1 MKKARLLS
9 VLVVMFLS
17 VGFASAQDRT
27 ISGKVTSGND
37 GSALPGVSIVVK
49 GSTQG
54 VTTNVDGVY
63 KISVSE
69 KSTLIF
75 SYVGFTPKEVAVG
88 NRTII
93 DVQLSEDSKIL
104 DELVVV
110 GYGSQEKR
118 TTLQSVS
125 KISSKEFET
134 QSVISTQDLLQGRA
148 AGVQMTGTSGVV
160 GSRANIRIRGV
171 ASITGGGEPLF
182 VVDGVPL
189 NDGTY
194 SAGQGG
200 ATLNPLQDINPND
213 IENISVLKDA
223 SAVAIYGSRGA
234 NGVIIITTKKGGNS
248 PKTQI
253 NFDYYTGIMEPTNY
267 FNMMNADEYRTFRSA
282 YRKAQ
287 GFTTLIEP
295 SQYPQT
301 GYDWPTGVLQ
311 TGSQN
316 SYALSARGGNEKTSF
331 YLNGSY
337 LNTDSFA
344 IGNKLDRLNGRMN
357 LSHKI
362 NNKARVGVNYSLSFV
377 NNDRIGSDNSTFAPL
392 TSAYLQV
399 PTVEPFDANGAFVN
413 TGFIANVIAIEALNT
428 NSLITRRSTGNV
440 FAEYDIIPGLT
451 ARTDFGMDA
460 IQTEQTSRSLEIINP
475 GGTGF
480 KQIYQDNKWLNTTTL
495 NYEKYIGGSGGDHF
509 ISVLLGNSFETS
521 NYNDISVGGS
531 GFVSDALP
539 NVASA
544 STPTTTSATGTEW
557 ALLSQFSRLNY
568 RFRDKYLLEGSLRRD
583 GSSRFGANRRFGTF
597 WAASAGWVLSD
608 ESFMKD
614 ISFINLLKLKASLG
628 TAGNDRIENFAS
640 LGLYEAGQ
648 DYNGLAG
655 LLPSQPANLNLS
667 WEETRQFDIGFTAA
681 LFKNRLNV
689 DFDYYIKETTSLLL
703 GVPIPFTTGFR
714 SFDQNIGALEN
725 RGIDVVVGGD
735 VVRGNKFTWNSSF
748 NMGYLKNTVTNLPED
763 NQDADGNNFVS
774 GTASQRA
781 IQGYSLNTYYLVR
794 YSGINPQTG
803 DAEWLTKDG
812 EITTTPTAN
821 DRVIVGSAIPDFT
834 GGWSNTFSYGGFQ
847 LSALFNFV
855 SGNMLMRDDRRFTE
869 NGAGGFNFS
878 RDILNYWQ
886 AAGDSDAFFP
896 RLGSPTARTFAQRS
910 TLQLEDGSFIRLRT
924 ATLAYNFPKALLE
937 KTKFLEKARIYVQGQ
952 NLLTFAR
959 TTLEP
964 EANGGGNSNLRFGET
979 FFTPPQAR
987 VLTAGVNLSF

>member
-1 MKKARLLS
+1 MKRAFLLS
-9 VLVVMFLS
+9 ILMGLFLS
-17 VGFASAQDRT
+17 VGVYAQSKT
-27 ISGKVTSGND
+27 ISGKVTSGDD
-37 GSALPGVSIVVK
+37 GSALPGVSVVVK

-54 VTTNVDGVY
+54 VTTDVDGVY
-63 KISVSE
+63 KISVASN
-69 KSTLIF
+69 STLIF
-75 SYVGFTPKEVAVG
+75 SYVGFRPQEVAVG
-88 NRTII
+88 NRTIV
-93 DVQLSEDSKIL
+93 DVQLAEDSKVL

-118 TTLQSVS
+118 TTLQAVS
-125 KISSKEFET
+125 KISAEEFET
-134 QSVISTQDLLQGRA
+134 QSAITTQDLLQGRA

-189 NDGTY
+189 NDGVY
-194 SAGQGG
+194 SGGQG
-200 ATLNPLQDINPND
+200 AVSLNPLQDLNPND

-234 NGVIIITTKKGGNS
+234 NGVIIITTKKGGNT
-248 PKTQI
+248 PKTQV
-253 NFDYYTGIMEPTNY
+253 NFDYYTGTMEPTNY
-267 FNMMNADEYRTFRSA
+267 FDMMNADEYRTFRSD
-282 YRKAQ
+282 YRRAQ
-287 GFTTLIEP
+287 GFTSLIEP

-311 TGSQN
+311 TGTQS
-316 SYALSARGGNEKTSF
+316 SYALSARGGDAKTSF
-331 YLNGSY
+331 YVNGSY
-337 LNTDSFA
+337 LQTDAFT
-344 IGNKLDRLNGRMN
+344 IGNKLNRLNGRMN

-362 NNKARVGVNYSLSFV
+362 NNKARIGVNYSTSFV
-377 NNDRIGSDNSTFAPL
+377 DNDRIGSDNSTFAPL

-399 PTVEPFDANGAFVN
+399 PTVVPFDENGAFTN
-413 TGFIANVIAIEALNT
+413 TGFVANVLAIEALNT
-428 NSLITRRSTGNV
+428 NSFLTRRNTGNV
-440 FAEYDIIPGLT
+440 FAEYDIISGLT
-451 ARTDFGMDA
+451 VRTDFGMDA
-460 IQTEQTSRSLEIINP
+460 IQTEQTSRSLEIVNP
-475 GGTGF
+475 GGTGS
-480 KQIYQDNKWLNTTTL
+480 KQIIQDNKWLNTTTL
-495 NYEKYIGGSGGDHF
+495 NYEKYIGGVGGDHF
-509 ISVLLGNSFETS
+509 IGLLLGNSFETS
-521 NYNDISVGGS
+521 NYNDITVGGS

-544 STPTTTSATGTEW
+544 STPTTTSATGTNW

-568 RFRDKYLLEGSLRRD
+568 RFRDKYLLEGSIRRD
-583 GSSRFGANRRFGTF
+583 GSSRFGANRRYGIF

-628 TAGNDRIENFAS
+628 TAGNDRIGNFAS
-640 LGLYEAGQ
+640 LGLYGAGQ

-655 LLPSQPANLNLS
+655 LLPTQPANLNLS
-667 WEETRQFDIGFTAA
+667 WEETRQLDLGFTAA

-703 GVPIPFTTGFR
+703 GVPIPFTTGFG
-714 SFDQNIGALEN
+714 SFNQNIGTLEN
-725 RGIDVVVGGD
+725 RGVDLMIGGD
-735 VVRGNKFTWNSSF
+735 VVRGNKFSWNSSF
-748 NMGYLKNTVTNLPED
+748 NVGYLKNTVTSLPDD
-763 NQDADGNNFVS
+763 NQDPDGNNFVA

-781 IQGYSLNTYYLVR
+781 IQGYSLNTYYLIR
-794 YSGINPQTG
+794 YNGINPQTG

-821 DRVIVGSAIPDFT
+821 DRVIVGSAIPNFT
-834 GGWSNTFSYGGFQ
+834 GGWTNTLSYGGFQ

-855 SGNMLMRDDRRFTE
+855 SGNMLYRGDRGFTE
-869 NGAGGFNFS
+869 NAGGGFNFS
-878 RDILNYWQ
+878 RDILNYWT
-886 AAGDSDAFFP
+886 AAGDEDAFFP

-937 KTKFLEKARIYVQGQ
+937 KTKFVDKARVYVQGQ

-959 TTLEP
+959 TKLEP
-964 EANGGGNSNLRFGET
+964 EANGGGNSNLNFGET

-987 VLTAGVNLSF
+987 VLTAGVNLTF

>member
-9 VLVVMFLS
+9 ILMAMFLS
-17 VGFASAQDRT
+17 VGFASAQDKT
-27 ISGKVTSGND
+27 VSGKVTSGND

-63 KISVSE
+63 KISVPE

-75 SYVGFTPKEVAVG
+75 SYVGFTPSEVAVG

-93 DVQLSEDSKIL
+93 DVQLAEDSQIL

-125 KISSKEFET
+125 KISSEAFET
-134 QSVISTQDLLQGRA
+134 QSAITAQDLLQGRA

-171 ASITGGGEPLF
+171 ASISGGGEPLF

-189 NDGTY
+189 NDGVY
-194 SAGQGG
+194 SGGQG
-200 ATLNPLQDINPND
+200 ATSLNPLQDINPND

-234 NGVIIITTKKGGNS
+234 NGVIIITTKKGGNT

-253 NFDYYTGIMEPTNY
+253 NFDYYTGTMEPTNY

-282 YRKAQ
+282 YRSAQ
-287 GFTTLIEP
+287 GFTSLTQP
-295 SQYPQT
+295 SQYAQT
-301 GYDWPTGVLQ
+301 GYDWPSGVLQ

-316 SYALSARGGNEKTSF
+316 SYALSARGGDEKTSF
-331 YLNGSY
+331 YINGSY
-337 LNTDSFA
+337 LNTDAFT

-362 NNKARVGVNYSLSFV
+362 NNKARVGVNYSMSFT

-399 PTVEPFDANGAFVN
+399 PTVVPFDANGAFVN
-413 TGFIANVIAIEALNT
+413 TGFIANVLAIEALNT
-428 NSLITRRSTGNV
+428 NEFLTRRSTGNV
-440 FAEYDIIPGLT
+440 YAEYDIIPGLT

-460 IQTEQTSRSLEIINP
+460 IQTEQTSRSLEIISP
-475 GGTGF
+475 GGTGS
-480 KQIYQDNKWLNTTTL
+480 KQIVQDNKWLNTTTL
-495 NYEKYIGGSGGDHF
+495 NYEKYIGGPGGDHF
-509 ISVLLGNSFETS
+509 IGVLLGNSFETS
-521 NYNDISVGGS
+521 NYNDITVGGS

-544 STPTTTSATGTEW
+544 SEPTTTSATGTQW
-557 ALLSQFSRLNY
+557 ALLSQFSRVNY

-628 TAGNDRIENFAS
+628 TAGNDRIGNFAS
-640 LGLYEAGQ
+640 LGLYAAGQ

-703 GVPIPFTTGFR
+703 GVPIPFTTGFT
-714 SFDQNIGALEN
+714 SFDQNVGALEN
-725 RGIDVVVGGD
+725 RGIDLQIGGD
-735 VVRGNKFTWNSSF
+735 VVRSNKFTWNSSF
-748 NMGYLKNTVTNLPED
+748 NMGYLQNTVTDLPDD
-763 NQDADGNNFVS
+763 NQDADGNNFIA

-781 IQGYSLNTYYLVR
+781 VQGKSLNEFYLIR
-794 YSGINPQTG
+794 YNGINSQTG

-821 DRVIVGSAIPDFT
+821 DRVYVGSSIPDFT
-834 GGWSNTFSYGGFQ
+834 GGWNNTFSYGGFQ
-847 LSALFNFV
+847 LSALFSFV
-855 SGNMLMRDDRRFTE
+855 SGNFLMRDDRRFTE
-869 NGAGGFNFS
+869 NGGGGFNFS
-878 RDILNYWQ
+878 KDILNYWQ
-886 AAGDSDAFFP
+886 APGDTDAFFP

-937 KTKFLEKARIYVQGQ
+937 KTKFLSKARIYVQGQ
-952 NLLTFAR
+952 NLLTFSR
-959 TTLEP
+959 TELEP
-964 EANGGGNSNLRFGET
+964 EANGGGNSNLNFGET

>member
-9 VLVVMFLS
+9 ILMAMLLN
-17 VGFASAQDRT
+17 VGFVYAQDRT
-27 ISGKVTSGND
+27 VSGKVTSGND

-54 VTTNVDGVY
+54 VTTDVDGVY
-63 KISVSE
+63 KISVAS

-75 SYVGFTPKEVAVG
+75 SYVGFTPNEVAIG

-93 DVQLSEDSKIL
+93 DVQLVEDSQVL

-125 KISSKEFET
+125 KISAEEFET
-134 QSVISTQDLLQGRA
+134 QSAITTQDLLQGRA
-148 AGVQMTGTSGVV
+148 AGVQMTGSSGVV

-171 ASITGGGEPLF
+171 ASITGGGEPLY

-189 NDGTY
+189 NDGVY
-194 SAGQGG
+194 SNGLG
-200 ATLNPLQDINPND
+200 AVSLNPLQDLNPND

-234 NGVIIITTKKGGNS
+234 NGVIIITTKKGGNTA
-248 PKTQI
+248 KTQV
-253 NFDYYTGIMEPTNY
+253 NFDYYTGTMDATNY
-267 FNMMNADEYRTFRSA
+267 FDMMNADEYRNFFSA

-287 GFTTLIEP
+287 GFTTRTSP
-295 SQYPQT
+295 SDFDQT
-301 GYDWPTGVLQ
+301 GYDWPGAVLQ

-316 SYALSARGGNEKTSF
+316 SYALSARGGNEKTNF
-331 YLNGSY
+331 YINGSY
-337 LNTDSFA
+337 LNTDSFT

-362 NNKARVGVNYSLSFV
+362 NNKARVGVNYSLSFLD
-377 NNDRIGSDNSTFAPL
+377 NDRISSDNSTGAPL

-399 PTVEPFDANGAFVN
+399 PTVVPFDENGAYVN
-413 TGFIANVIAIEALNT
+413 TGFIQNVLAVEALSIGN
-428 NSLITRRSTGNV
+428 LISRRNTGNV
-440 FAEYDIIPGLT
+440 YVEYDIIPGLT
-451 ARTDFGMDA
+451 ARTDFGMDG
-460 IQTEQTSRSLEIINP
+460 IQTEETRRSPEIVSP
-475 GGTGF
+475 GGTGY
-480 KQIYQDNKWLNTTTL
+480 KRIIQDNKWLNTTTL
-495 NYEKYIGGSGGDHF
+495 NYEKYIGGPSGDHF
-509 ISVLLGNSFETS
+509 VGVLLGNSFETS
-521 NYNDISVGGS
+521 RFNSITVAGS

-544 STPTTTSATGTEW
+544 STPTTTSAEGTEW
-557 ALLSQFSRLNY
+557 ALLSQFSRVNY
-568 RFRDKYLLEGSLRRD
+568 RFRDKYLLEGSIRRD
-583 GSSRFGANRRFGTF
+583 GSSRFGANKRFGIF

-614 ISFINLLKLKASLG
+614 ISFINLLKVKASIG
-628 TAGNDRIENFAS
+628 TAGNDRIGNFAS
-640 LGLYEAGQ
+640 LGLYGAGN
-648 DYNGLAG
+648 DYAGLAG
-655 LLPSQPANLNLS
+655 LSPSQPANLNLS
-667 WEETRQFDIGFTAA
+667 WEETQQFDIGFTAA
-681 LFKNRLNV
+681 LFKNRLNI

-703 GVPIPFTTGFR
+703 GVPIPFTTGFT

-725 RGIDVVVGGD
+725 RGIDLMISGD
-735 VVRGNKFTWNSSF
+735 VIRSNKFTWNSSF
-748 NMGYLKNTVTNLPED
+748 NMGYLQNTITDLPAD
-763 NQDADGNNFVS
+763 NQDAEGNNFVP

-781 IQGYSLNTYYLVR
+781 IQGQSLNTFYLVR
-794 YSGINPQTG
+794 YNGINPQTG

-812 EITTTPTAN
+812 EITNSPTAN

-834 GGWSNTFSYGGFQ
+834 GGWSNTLTYGGFQ

-869 NGAGGFNFS
+869 NGSSSFNNS
-878 RDILNYWQ
+878 RKLNNYWR
-886 AAGDSDAFFP
+886 AAGDVADFP
-896 RLGSPTARTFAQRS
+896 RLDSPTARTFAQRS

-937 KTKFLEKARIYVQGQ
+937 KTKFLSKARIYVQGQ
-952 NLLTFAR
+952 NLLTFAK
-959 TTLEP
+959 TDLEP
-964 EANGGGNSNLRFGET
+964 EANGGGNSNLDFGET

>member
-9 VLVVMFLS
+9 ILMAMLLN
-17 VGFASAQDRT
+17 VGFVYAQDRT

-54 VTTNVDGVY
+54 VTTDADGVY
-63 KISVSE
+63 KISVAS
-69 KSTLIF
+69 KSTLVF
-75 SYVGFTPKEVAVG
+75 SYVGFMPKEVAIG

-93 DVQLSEDSKIL
+93 DVQLAEDSQVL

-125 KISSKEFET
+125 KISSEEFET
-134 QSVISTQDLLQGRA
+134 QSAITTQDLLQGRA
-148 AGVQMTGTSGVV
+148 AGVQMTGSSGVV
-160 GSRANIRIRGV
+160 GARANIRIRGV
-171 ASITGGGEPLF
+171 ASITGGGEPLY

-189 NDGTY
+189 NDGVY
-194 SAGQGG
+194 SNGLG
-200 ATLNPLQDINPND
+200 AVSLNPLQDLNPND
-213 IENISVLKDA
+213 IESISVLKDA

-234 NGVIIITTKKGGNS
+234 NGVIIITTKKGGNTA
-248 PKTQI
+248 KTQV
-253 NFDYYTGIMEPTNY
+253 NFDYYTGTMDATNY
-267 FNMMNADEYRTFRSA
+267 FDMMNADEYRNFFSA

-287 GFTTLIEP
+287 GFTTRTSP
-295 SQYPQT
+295 SDFDQT
-301 GYDWPTGVLQ
+301 GFDWPGAVLQ

-316 SYALSARGGNEKTSF
+316 SYALSARGGDEKTNF
-331 YLNGSY
+331 YINGSY
-337 LNTDSFA
+337 LNTDAFT

-362 NNKARVGVNYSLSFV
+362 NNKARVGVNYSLSFLD
-377 NNDRIGSDNSTFAPL
+377 NDRISSDNSTGAPL

-399 PTVEPFDANGAFVN
+399 PTVVPFDENGAYVN
-413 TGFIANVIAIEALNT
+413 TGFIQNVLAVEALSIGN
-428 NSLITRRSTGNV
+428 LISRRNTGNV
-440 FAEYDIIPGLT
+440 YAEYDIIPGLT
-451 ARTDFGMDA
+451 ARTDFGMDG
-460 IQTEQTSRSLEIINP
+460 IQTEETRRSPEIVSP
-475 GGTGF
+475 GGYGY
-480 KQIYQDNKWLNTTTL
+480 KRIIQDNKWLNTTTL
-495 NYEKYIGGSGGDHF
+495 NYEKYIGGPGGDHF
-509 ISVLLGNSFETS
+509 VGVLLGNSFETS
-521 NYNDISVGGS
+521 KLTTMTVEGS

-557 ALLSQFSRLNY
+557 ALLSQFSRVNY
-568 RFRDKYLLEGSLRRD
+568 RFRDKYLLEGSVRRD
-583 GSSRFGANRRFGTF
+583 GSSRFGANKRFGIF

-614 ISFINLLKLKASLG
+614 IPFINLLKVKASIG
-628 TAGNDRIENFAS
+628 TAGNDRIGNFAS
-640 LGLYEAGQ
+640 LGLYGAGN
-648 DYNGLAG
+648 DYAGLAG

-667 WEETRQFDIGFTAA
+667 WEETQQFDVGFTAA
-681 LFKNRLNV
+681 LFKNRLNI

-703 GVPIPFTTGFR
+703 GVPIPFTTGFT

-725 RGIDVVVGGD
+725 RGIDLVIGGD
-735 VVRGNKFTWNSSF
+735 VIRSNKFTWNSSF
-748 NMGYLKNTVTNLPED
+748 NMGYLQNTITDLPAD
-763 NQDADGNNFVS
+763 NQDSEGNNFVP

-781 IQGYSLNTYYLVR
+781 IQGQSLNTFYLVR
-794 YSGINPQTG
+794 YNGINPQTG

-812 EITTTPTAN
+812 EITNSPTAN
-821 DRVIVGSAIPDFT
+821 DRVIVGSAIPNFT
-834 GGWSNTFSYGGFQ
+834 GGWSNTLTYGGFQ

-855 SGNMLMRDDRRFTE
+855 NGNMLMRDDRRFTE
-869 NGAGGFNFS
+869 NGSSSFNNS
-878 RDILNYWQ
+878 SKLNNYWR
-886 AAGDSDAFFP
+886 AAGDIADFP
-896 RLGSPTARTFAQRS
+896 RLDSPTARTFAQRS

-937 KTKFLEKARIYVQGQ
+937 KTKFLSKARIYLQGQ
-952 NLLTFAR
+952 NLLTFAK
-959 TTLEP
+959 TDLEP
-964 EANGGGNSNLRFGET
+964 EANGGGNSNLDFGET